1 MSGLSSRQRT
11 PDLTKTKARHIVSE
25 LTPFV
30 VVPEMGQSRLDFS
43 PFGLTVPMR
52 YRIDPLRI
60 DNAQFC
66 HQLQQLDGRTFGPE
80 GMPMDRWVFFDCCYM
95 PGAIFGFGRPIESIS
110 DHAREVLGVP
120 DDYQGLVPYS
130 MYIAIPMAN
139 AGSWM
144 GHNLASISPL
154 LPEEELKGLGTI
166 TKALGL
172 RCFGTKIFFGATQWA
187 SRALWVHQK
196 FGPLAIHTA
205 YTPAHSEA
213 QTLTYG
219 FDVTEAALLGAIG
232 DPDVT
237 IERPVPDLWIQAGD
251 VTAMVELQNRIESG
265 ESFVVPCAPER
276 NDDGVRVPVTKID

>member
-1 MSGLSSRQRT
+1 MAHSKHSPAELRNTAAERILEQ
-11 PDLTKTKARHIVSE
+11 

-30 VVPEMGQSRLDFS
+30 VVPAMGHAKLDFS
-43 PFGLTVPMR
+43 PFGLNVPTR

-60 DNAQFC
+60 DNAPFC

-95 PGAIFGFGRPIESIS
+95 PGAIFGFGRHVDRIS

-120 DDYQGLVPYS
+120 ESYEGLVPYS

-139 AGSWM
+139 SGSWM

-154 LPEEELKGLGTI
+154 LPEENLKSLGTV

-172 RCFGTKIFFGATQWA
+172 KCFGTQVFFGATQWA
-187 SRALWVHQK
+187 SKALWVHQK
-196 FGPLAIHTA
+196 FGPLDIHTA
-205 YTPAHSEA
+205 YTPAHSEV

-219 FDVTEAALLGAIG
+219 FHASDAELLGAMG
-232 DPDVT
+232 HPNFGFK
-237 IERPVPDLWIQAGD
+237 RPEPDLWIRSGD
-251 VTAMVELQNRIESG
+251 VTAMMELQDRIEAG
-265 ESFVVPCAPER
+265 ERFVMPTAPKAEGEHLLVPIA
-276 NDDGVRVPVTKID
+276 GA

>member
-1 MSGLSSRQRT
+1 MVNLASNATSYDLS
-11 PDLTKTKARHIVSE
+11 KTTASHVVQE

-30 VVPEMGQSRLDFS
+30 VVPEMGQPRLNFS
-43 PFGLTVPMR
+43 PFGLTVPTR
-52 YRIDPLRI
+52 YRIDPLRLE
-60 DNAQFC
+60 NAAFC

-95 PGAIFGFGRPIESIS
+95 PGAIFGFGRPIDTMSE
-110 DHAREVLGVP
+110 HAREVLGVP
-120 DDYQGLVPYS
+120 DGYKGLVPYS

-139 AGSWM
+139 SGAWM

-154 LPEEELKGLGTI
+154 LPEEGLKSLGTI

-172 RCFGTKIFFGATQWA
+172 KCFGTKIFFGATQWA

-219 FDVTEAALLGAIG
+219 FDVSDDALLGAIG
-232 DPDVT
+232 DPN
-237 IERPVPDLWIQAGD
+237 IQFERPAPDLWIRSGD
-251 VTAMVELQNRIESG
+251 VDAMVALQDRIESG
-265 ESFVVPCAPER
+265 ESFVVPSAPR
-276 NDDGVRVPVTKID
+276 KDDDGMHVPVTQIG